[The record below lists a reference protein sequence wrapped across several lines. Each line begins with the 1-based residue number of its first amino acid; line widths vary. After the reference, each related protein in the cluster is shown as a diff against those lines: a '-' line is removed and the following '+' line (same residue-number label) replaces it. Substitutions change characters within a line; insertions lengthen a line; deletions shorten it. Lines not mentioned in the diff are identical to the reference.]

1 MKKESST
8 NLQKYSG
15 IAEQMVK
22 MSSDCPEITKMIL
35 DIIYGDEGEGNR
47 ISTISQTA
55 QRLRNP
61 GQKRLRKACTYIKKD
76 LNEEEK
82 EIFDKVIKA
91 MNTKSITVN
100 MLNLAFAVI
109 LLYVCFTILPL
120 WAAISLIGIKLAIPI
135 AELVK
140 YIIIAKKLIKDD
152 KDANKKILSIRL
164 KLANLKK

>member
-1 MKKESST
+1 M
-8 NLQKYSG
+8 LVD
-15 IAEQMVK
+15 I
-22 MSSDCPEITKMIL
+22 SD
-35 DIIYGDEGEGNR
+35 
-47 ISTISQTA
+47 
-55 QRLRNP
+55 
-61 GQKRLRKACTYIKKD
+61 IKKD

-140 YIIIAKKLIKDD
+140 YIIMAKKLIKDD

>member
-1 MKKESST
+1 M
-8 NLQKYSG
+8 LVD
-15 IAEQMVK
+15 I
-22 MSSDCPEITKMIL
+22 SD
-35 DIIYGDEGEGNR
+35 
-47 ISTISQTA
+47 
-55 QRLRNP
+55 
-61 GQKRLRKACTYIKKD
+61 IKKD

-82 EIFDKVIKA
+82 EIFDKVINA

>member
-1 MKKESST
+1 M
-8 NLQKYSG
+8 LVD
-15 IAEQMVK
+15 I
-22 MSSDCPEITKMIL
+22 SD
-35 DIIYGDEGEGNR
+35 
-47 ISTISQTA
+47 
-55 QRLRNP
+55 
-61 GQKRLRKACTYIKKD
+61 IKKD
-76 LNEEEK
+76 LNEEEE

>member
-1 MKKESST
+1 MLVDISDIKKE
-8 NLQKYSG
+8 
-15 IAEQMVK
+15 
-22 MSSDCPEITKMIL
+22 
-35 DIIYGDEGEGNR
+35 
-47 ISTISQTA
+47 
-55 QRLRNP
+55 
-61 GQKRLRKACTYIKKD
+61 

-120 WAAISLIGIKLAIPI
+120 WASISLIGIKLTIPI
-135 AELVK
+135 AEFVK

-164 KLANLKK
+164 KLASLGK

>member
-1 MKKESST
+1 M
-8 NLQKYSG
+8 LVD
-15 IAEQMVK
+15 I
-22 MSSDCPEITKMIL
+22 SD
-35 DIIYGDEGEGNR
+35 
-47 ISTISQTA
+47 
-55 QRLRNP
+55 
-61 GQKRLRKACTYIKKD
+61 IKKD

-100 MLNLAFAVI
+100 MMNLAFAVI

-164 KLANLKK
+164 KIANLKK